1 MESRNVTFFEDV
13 ILFKEAQEIHL
24 LKIMIK
30 SRSSSHH
37 LLENDKVEQKE
48 VKGRK

>member
-1 MESRNVTFFEDV
+1 
-13 ILFKEAQEIHL
+13 
-24 LKIMIK
+24 MIK

-48 VKGRK
+48 VRGRKWPKYLVLIFKILFRK